1 MKKRVLFVCTH
12 NAGRSQMAEAI
23 LNSRYGNRYEAFSA
37 GISPSDEINP
47 NTIAVLKE
55 TGIEIS
61 ENAPKPLIEYMD
73 QSFDLVVQLSDC
85 TDSGCTLL
93 PASGRV
99 LHKIFA
105 DPYGSGGSPDE
116 TLAGF
121 RHVRNEI
128 SAWIGEEFGQE

>member
-23 LNSRYGNRYEAFSA
+23 LNSRYGDTYEAFSA
-37 GISPSDEINP
+37 GISPSGEIHP

-55 TGIEIS
+55 MGIEIS
-61 ENAPKPLIEYMD
+61 EKAPKPLLEYMD

-85 TDSGCTLL
+85 TDTGCTLL

-99 LHKIFA
+99 LNKTFP
-105 DPYGSGGSPDE
+105 DPYGSRGSDDE
-116 TLAGF
+116 ILAVF
-121 RHVRNEI
+121 ENVRDEI
-128 SAWIGEEFGQE
+128 SAWIDEEFGQE